1 VNPKPGVSLG
11 VLHTTSQCFI
21 YGCPGEIGTNCR
33 NHLRKYVP
41 LLECL
46 CKGSQCHLSSAPNL
60 AMGSMKEGG

>member
-21 YGCPGEIGTNCR
+21 DRCPGE
-33 NHLRKYVP
+33 
-41 LLECL
+41 LEVIVETICESM
-46 CKGSQCHLSSAPNL
+46 CHYWNAGKGSECHLSSAPNL